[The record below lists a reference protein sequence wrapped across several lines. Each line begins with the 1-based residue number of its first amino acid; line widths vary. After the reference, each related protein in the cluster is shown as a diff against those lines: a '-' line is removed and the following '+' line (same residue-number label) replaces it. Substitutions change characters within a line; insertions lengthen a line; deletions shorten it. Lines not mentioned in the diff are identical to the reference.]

1 MTSTTPDPAEILSD
15 ESGFYGRYYQ
25 EKPTYDK
32 GNMITVHPGD
42 ENEQARLEE
51 QVASYDIEP
60 YWSEYHSKLP
70 STRQNERRAST
81 LKREPSDCP
90 MPDQNTTDS
99 PRLPLNKRGANE
111 SIASFLTRLP
121 PSQTVFPRKEPWIW
135 ARGNGNLTANL
146 NSRDEATF
154 IRKGTELLRAFEETL
169 SELRAAH
176 DKSGA
181 KTTAA
186 LTRKLTPLRRELQ
199 KNIFALARETG
210 VTVGKWMLFPS
221 VDDVDSTWKTL
232 VTALDNGTIHADA
245 KVAAD
250 DESGSGQSRLI
261 CVFTQDFEDKE
272 DMKEVLLNMKAQGL
286 FEPGKGPIFYKCDAY
301 TLLGITSKNEYGLK
315 ASMYSSRDFLK

>member
-1 MTSTTPDPAEILSD
+1 MNSTTPDPAEIFSE
-15 ESGFYGRYYQ
+15 ESSFY
-25 EKPTYDK
+25 
-32 GNMITVHPGD
+32 GD

-99 PRLPLNKRGANE
+99 PGRLPLNKRGANE
-111 SIASFLTRLP
+111 SITSFLTRLP
-121 PSQTVFPRKEPWIW
+121 PSQTVFPGKDPWIW
-135 ARGNGNLTANL
+135 ACGNANLTANL

-154 IRKGTELLRAFEETL
+154 IRNGTELLRAFEETL

-221 VDDVDSTWKTL
+221 VGDVDSTWKTL

-272 DMKEVLLNMKAQGL
+272 DVKEVLLNMKAQGL
-286 FEPGKGPIFYKCDAY
+286 FEPSKGPIFYKCDAY